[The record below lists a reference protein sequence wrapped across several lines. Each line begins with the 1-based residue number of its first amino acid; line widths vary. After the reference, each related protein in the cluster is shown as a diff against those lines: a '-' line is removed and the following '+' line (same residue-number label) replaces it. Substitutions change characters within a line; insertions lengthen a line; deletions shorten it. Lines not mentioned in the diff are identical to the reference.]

1 MYFRERITAFEDSDL
16 IDLQQMSKGIEAE
29 VGNKTTTVDV
39 MDWFGR
45 TALELVGQGGLGV
58 SMDSLGDP
66 TPNPL
71 ADSVKTL
78 M

>member
-1 MYFRERITAFEDSDL
+1 
-16 IDLQQMSKGIEAE
+16 MSTGIEAE
-29 VGNKTTTVDV
+29 VGDKATTVDV

-58 SMDSLGDP
+58 SMDSLIEP
-66 TPNPL
+66 THNPL
-71 ADSVKTL
+71 AESVKML